1 MKLRRRFKRK
11 AARIEMVPLIDIVFL
26 LLVFFIYAMLSMA
39 VHRGMKVELP
49 ESANS
54 VSSEEVPLS
63 VSVQIING
71 TSMIYLNQEHVSLDD
86 LENRLKIESADMKQ
100 DKEVLLFADKSVSYQ
115 QLYKVLDRISEGGYN
130 YSTFLV
136 DRRALCSPC
145 FWDGRC
151 A

>member
-71 TSMIYLNQEHVSLDD
+71 TSVISLNQEHISLDD
-86 LENRLKIESADMKQ
+86 LENKLKIESADMKQ
-100 DKEVLLFADKSVSYQ
+100 EKEVLLFADKSVSYQ
-115 QLYKVLDRISEGGYN
+115 QLYKVLDRISGAGITAISLQAEQK
-130 YSTFLV
+130 
-136 DRRALCSPC
+136 R
-145 FWDGRC
+145 
-151 A
+151 

>member
-115 QLYKVLDRISEGGYN
+115 QLYKVLDRISGAGITAISLQAEQK
-130 YSTFLV
+130 
-136 DRRALCSPC
+136 R
-145 FWDGRC
+145 
-151 A
+151 

>member
-63 VSVQIING
+63 VSVQVING
-71 TSMIYLNQEHVSLDD
+71 TSVIYLNQEQVSLDD
-86 LENRLKIESADMKQ
+86 LENQLKIESADMKQ

-115 QLYKVLDRISEGGYN
+115 QLYTVLDRINGAGITAISLQAEQK
-130 YSTFLV
+130 
-136 DRRALCSPC
+136 R
-145 FWDGRC
+145 
-151 A
+151 